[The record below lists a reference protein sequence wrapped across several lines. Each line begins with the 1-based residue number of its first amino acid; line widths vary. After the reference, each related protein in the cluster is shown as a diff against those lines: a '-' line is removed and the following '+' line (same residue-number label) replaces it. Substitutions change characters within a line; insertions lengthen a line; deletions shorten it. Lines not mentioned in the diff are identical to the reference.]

1 MVSRLRKAFVVLF
14 MVLAILAGAFGWS
27 GNVLTVSAYQNQHT
41 SSQHLLATRTPRIN
55 CPPPPYE
62 C

>member
-14 MVLAILAGAFGWS
+14 MVLIMLAGAFGWGGS
-27 GNVLTVSAYQNQHT
+27 ALTVSAYQSQHI
-41 SSQHLLATRTPRIN
+41 SSQHLLVDGTPGIR

>member
-14 MVLAILAGAFGWS
+14 MVLVMLAGAFGWGGS
-27 GNVLTVSAYQNQHT
+27 VLTASAYQSRHT
-41 SSQHLLATRTPRIN
+41 SSQHLLAARTSRIN